1 MKEEL
6 ILEFCKKSECNIIFT
21 DKVSLLDSEELNKN
35 FKVVNVSVLENYLV
49 SLELKDSNEVKNSKI
64 IIPTSGTSGKPKLLH
79 HNFQSLSRTIKKQ
92 NNKEN
97 FSWGLLY
104 GLTKFAGL
112 QVLLQSFLT
121 CNELSL
127 LDLSRPLKENI
138 NILIKNNCNCL
149 SATPTMF
156 RKLLMNSN
164 FCKLNLKQITLG
176 GEIVDQQILNFLRNT
191 FPEANITH
199 IYAST
204 EAGVGFSIKD
214 CKEGFPINLLKNE
227 SNSLNLRISKE
238 NHLLIKNNNI
248 KDKEYT
254 HVNKD
259 LLKINNEGYF
269 DTGDKVKIVKDRVI
283 FLGRANGTIN
293 VGGNKVQPEE
303 IERIII
309 NHPEVMATSVSGRK
323 NSITGEIV
331 FAKIVI
337 KDISMQKEVKKQ
349 IISQFKKM
357 DIEPYKIPG
366 ILKVVNEIET
376 NDSGKVVRS

>member
-21 DKVSLLDSEELNKN
+21 DKISLLDSEELNKN

-49 SLELKDSNEVKNSKI
+49 SLGLKDFTEVKNSKI
-64 IIPTSGTSGKPKLLH
+64 IIPTSGTSGKPKLLY

-156 RKLLMNSN
+156 RKLLMYSN

-214 CKEGFPINLLKNE
+214 CKEGFPVNLLKNE

-254 HVNKD
+254 YVNKD

-376 NDSGKVVRS
+376 NDSGKAVRS